1 MRYLHP
7 VTCELPDLRGDTK
20 KVRQDC
26 FQPFGVP
33 GLRRHATGKMDLCP
47 IRYRIPILKS
57 RGANTKKTSK
67 IIGITSVVRAI
78 KINALL
84 IARPSTIKERQ
95 HSMMENVHEPN
106 QRRIM
111 GISQAITCEI
121 GQLLRKRAVWPEH
134 AQEVDVHPNDWA
146 NSFDAFNT

>member
-1 MRYLHP
+1 
-7 VTCELPDLRGDTK
+7 
-20 KVRQDC
+20 
-26 FQPFGVP
+26 
-33 GLRRHATGKMDLCP
+33 MDLCP
-47 IRYRIPILKS
+47 IRYCVPILKS
-57 RGANTKKTSK
+57 RGANAKKTSK

-111 GISQAITCEI
+111 GISQAITGEI
-121 GQLLRKRAVWPEH
+121 GQLLRQWSVRPEH
-134 AQEVDVHPNDWA
+134 AKEVDIHSNDGA
-146 NSFDAFNT
+146 NSFDIFNAGRRKRERWN